1 MTLRRKVQGGQC
13 LQKMAPWRFVFCSA
27 VGIMVWYTV
36 PASVET
42 RLGLGLFV
50 FIGLLWIT
58 QALHLVVTALLVPL
72 LAAIL
77 GLMPVKEG
85 LSSFA
90 NPTIF
95 LFMGGFAL
103 AAALATHGLDRAL
116 ALFVL
121 RLSKGQQ
128 LRAVLL
134 LCGLTAL
141 LSMWM
146 SNTAT
151 VAMMLPLALGLLAQH
166 DGANTCH
173 PRTQAFILLA
183 LAYSASIGGMGT
195 IVGSPPNA
203 IVAAYSGIT
212 FAQWMVLAL
221 PVVALFW
228 PLMLL
233 VLWLILRP
241 EFSHVTVSSNAHFQ
255 WSQAKTKAVAIFLL
269 TVFAWIMGGW
279 LAPLIGI
286 SGDFDTVV
294 ALAAIVAL
302 AGFRVVSWSD
312 LQKNMQWGVLLLFG
326 GGIALGQVMA
336 ASGASAY
343 LAEIVLGNILGLP
356 VWLIITVI
364 VACVVFLTEFVSN
377 TASAA
382 LLMPLLAPVAV
393 AMGVPPLYLGAAI
406 ALSASCAF
414 MLPVATPPN
423 ALVFATDRVP
433 QPTMMRCGFALN
445 LMCIAV
451 LASIVYLWW

>member
-1 MTLRRKVQGGQC
+1 
-13 LQKMAPWRFVFCSA
+13 
-27 VGIMVWYTV
+27 
-36 PASVET
+36 
-42 RLGLGLFV
+42 GLGLFV
-50 FIGLLWIT
+50 FIAALWIT
-58 QALHLVVTALLVPL
+58 QALNLVITALMVPL
-72 LAAIL
+72 LAAIS
-77 GLMPVKEG
+77 GLMPLKAG

-121 RLSKGQQ
+121 RFSKGHQFW
-128 LRAVLL
+128 AVVL

-151 VAMMLPLALGLLAQH
+151 VAMMLPLALGLLSQRH
-166 DGANTCH
+166 DFDN
-173 PRTQAFILLA
+173 PQSRTQSFILLA

-203 IVAAYSGIT
+203 IVAAYSGIS
-212 FAQWMVLAL
+212 FARWMALAL
-221 PVVALFW
+221 PVVALLW

-233 VLWLILRP
+233 VLWLMLRP
-241 EFSHVTVSSNAHFQ
+241 EFSRVAVTPSVDFE
-255 WSQAKTKAVAIFLL
+255 WSAAKTKAMVIFVL
-269 TVFAWIMGGW
+269 TVCAWVMGGW
-279 LAPLIGI
+279 LAPVIGI
-286 SGDFDTVV
+286 EADFDTIV

-302 AGFRVVSWSD
+302 AGFRVVSWAD
-312 LQKNMQWGVLLLFG
+312 LQKQVQWGVLLLFG

-336 ASGASAY
+336 SSGASAY

-356 VWLIITVI
+356 VWLVITLV

-382 LLMPLLAPVAV
+382 LLVPLLAPVAA
-393 AMGVPPLYLGAAI
+393 AMGLPPLYLGAAI

-423 ALVFATDRVP
+423 ALVFATERVS
-433 QPTMMRCGFALN
+433 QLTMMRCGFVLN
-445 LMCIAV
+445 VMCIMV
-451 LASIVYLWW
+451 LAGIVYFWW

>member
-1 MTLRRKVQGGQC
+1 MARR
-13 LQKMAPWRFVFCSA
+13 LAPWRFVFCLALAFA
-27 VGIMVWYTV
+27 VWGLV
-36 PASVET
+36 AANAET

-50 FIGLLWIT
+50 FIAALWIT

-72 LAAIL
+72 LAAVL
-77 GLMPVKEG
+77 GLMPIKAG

-121 RLSKGQQ
+121 RVSKGQQ
-128 LRAVLL
+128 LWAVVLL
-134 LCGLTAL
+134 CALTAV

-151 VAMMLPLALGLLAQH
+151 VAMMLPLALGLLSQRN
-166 DGANTCH
+166 DFDN
-173 PRTQAFILLA
+173 PQSRTQAFILLA

-212 FAQWMVLAL
+212 FAHWMALAL
-221 PVVALFW
+221 PVVALLW

-233 VLWLILRP
+233 VLWLMLRP
-241 EFSHVTVSSNAHFQ
+241 EFSRVAVATKVHFE
-255 WSQAKTKAVAIFLL
+255 WAAVKTKAVLIFLL
-269 TVFAWIMGGW
+269 TVCAWVMGGW
-279 LAPLIGI
+279 LAPLMGIGA
-286 SGDFDTVV
+286 DFDTIV

-302 AGFRVVSWSD
+302 AGFRVVSWAD
-312 LQKNMQWGVLLLFG
+312 LQKQVQWGVLLLFG

-336 ASGASAY
+336 SSGASAY
-343 LAEIVLGNILGLP
+343 LAEMVLGNILGLP
-356 VWLIITVI
+356 VWLVITII

-382 LLMPLLAPVAV
+382 LLVPLLAPVAT
-393 AMGVPPLYLGAAI
+393 AMGLPPLYLGVAI

-423 ALVFATDRVP
+423 ALVFATERVS
-433 QPTMMRCGFALN
+433 QLTMMRCGLVLN
-445 LMCIAV
+445 VMCIGV
-451 LASIVYLWW
+451 LAAIVYFWW